1 MSPRSTPPL
10 TPREVKQIL
19 TARGF
24 ILSHSTGSH
33 HNYKCKRNGKTYTV
47 TVDVG
52 QREFGN
58 YLIKSMIRQS
68 GMSKK
73 DFFCSTKKT
82 AKKIGGRVVSKSDL
96 DAWNAAI
103 E

>member
-10 TPREVKQIL
+10 TPREVKRIL

-24 ILSHSTGSH
+24 IFSHSRSSH

-52 QREFGN
+52 IREFDDN
-58 YLIKSMIRQS
+58 LIKSMIRQS
-68 GMSKK
+68 GMSKQ
-73 DFFCSTKKT
+73 DFYCSTKKT
-82 AKKIGGRVVSKSDL
+82 ARKIDKRVVSKEKL
-96 DAWNAAI
+96 TAWLATV